1 MDING
6 KLKEYECF
14 IEDKLKRDLRDIEL
28 LLNSKAAQCEEWNE
42 LKTMVGAIKDHRTKD
57 RDMQLQFELGNGV
70 AAFGSISDYETTFV
84 DVGLG
89 YLLEMQPNEAGK
101 YADIR
106 LRLLQKEMLHL
117 RELAVGVKVRIKMV
131 LLAIGELQA
140 SLNR

>member
-42 LKTMVGAIKDHRTKD
+42 LKTM
-57 RDMQLQFELGNGV
+57 FELGNGV